1 MVTTANK
8 LLYLQDTKIAIK
20 DAIEAKG
27 VSVPVGTPFRDYATK
42 IDNIATGGSSEPEVV
57 PWVRDA
63 SWLSLPNNING
74 VQKVSILNAVF
85 DTDGEYVA
93 FTCSGNYTVDWGDGT
108 SENFASGIK
117 AEHKYDY
124 SNVNLNS
131 NKSEYKQAVI
141 TITPQS
147 GQNLTSVSLCDY
159 HSVLGA
165 SSIYKSTCNFL
176 EVKVNSSMLTNFR
189 LNYTTS
195 GVSYYFMPLL
205 ESFILGEHSITRFDY
220 LFKDCTGLENLSFLH
235 TNNIFTYASAFMN
248 CFSLQVMPTLALNV
262 TTSLNNAF
270 NYCRSLVKIQ
280 DIILTNTSNDDLVS
294 AFNSCSSLRKINLT
308 INTNSSFS
316 LNSTFSGCSML
327 EECNISINGN
337 GTVSDLSVT
346 FSACYSLRSA
356 PYFSTRGCNLFT
368 SMFNA
373 CINLIEVP
381 SYNYAG
387 ASSLS
392 NMFNGCVS
400 LRTVPNFNTTT
411 SLSTLANMFAGCLA
425 LVHGATFTD
434 TTKVTTIS
442 GMYNNCSNMTYV
454 PSYSFPAI
462 VAAANTVFGNCY
474 SLISVPNINLG
485 NPTSITSILSNMF
498 SLKRMKMPLKYS
510 FTVAQSKM
518 SATAL
523 NEMYTML
530 PTVTGKT
537 VTITGSLGAS
547 GDDPSIAVAK
557 GWTVTG

>member
-1 MVTTANK
+1 MGTTSEK
-8 LLYLQDTKIAIK
+8 LEYLNETKIAIR
-20 DAIEAKG
+20 DAIVAKG
-27 VSVPVGTPFRDYATK
+27 VSVPIGTQFRSYASK
-42 IDNIATGGSSEPEVV
+42 IGEITGVSSESEII

-63 SWLSLPNNING
+63 AWVSLPDNETG

-85 DTDGEYVA
+85 DTDSEYVA
-93 FTCSGNYTVDWGDGT
+93 FTCAGNYTVDWGDG
-108 SENFASGIK
+108 NVQDFNSGVK

-124 SNVNLNS
+124 ANVNLNS
-131 NKSEYKQAVI
+131 NKLEYKQAVI
-141 TITPQS
+141 TITPQP
-147 GQNLTSVSLCDY
+147 GINLTSVSLCDY

-176 EVKVNSSMLTNFR
+176 EVKVNSSMLTNFK
-189 LNYTTS
+189 LNYTTG

-205 ESFILGEHSITRFDY
+205 ESFILGEHSITRFDS

-235 TNNIFTYASAFMN
+235 TNNVFTYASAFMN

-280 DIILTNTSNDDLVS
+280 DIILTNTSNSDLVS

-316 LNSTFSGCSML
+316 LNSTFNGCSML
-327 EECNISINGN
+327 EECNISING

-346 FSACYSLRSA
+346 FNACYSLRSA
-356 PYFSTRGCNLFT
+356 PYFSTTGCNLFT
-368 SMFNA
+368 SMFNT

-387 ASSLS
+387 ASNLS

-400 LRTVPNFNTTT
+400 LREVPNFNTTT
-411 SLSTLANMFAGCLA
+411 SLTTLTNMFAGCLA
-425 LVHGATFTD
+425 LVHGATFSNTAN
-434 TTKVTTIS
+434 VTTIS
-442 GMYNNCSNMTYV
+442 GIYNNCSNMAYV

-462 VAAANTVFGNCY
+462 VGAANTVFGNCY

-485 NPTSITSILSNMF
+485 NPTSTTSMFSNMF
-498 SLKRMKMPLKYS
+498 SLKRMQMPLKYS

-530 PTVTGKT
+530 PTVTGQT
-537 VTITGSLGAS
+537 ITITGSLGAS
-547 GDDPSIAVAK
+547 GDNPAIATTK